1 MSNKEVERIDKK
13 VKEQLRMLDE
23 HDLMRSKHFND
34 RFDEENAREKPRVT
48 YLEDIDHSFNE
59 SIRIGEA
66 SRKMMELTTEWNT
79 IKARLDA
86 SSGEG
91 ESVADPV
98 AFAEA
103 LSELRAIDTKHL
115 FKMCSLIKSKR
126 RWRKFDTP
134 LRSDLLNQYEFMRRV
149 LKNAP
154 KFLKRM
160 GRSDAQNSAAD
171 ANSRRMKMRWGG
183 F

>member
-1 MSNKEVERIDKK
+1 MGEVERIDKK
-13 VKEQLRMLDE
+13 VKAQLIMLQE

-34 RFDEENAREKPRVT
+34 KLDAENAREKPRVT
-48 YLEDIDHSFNE
+48 YLEEINHAFNE

-66 SRKMMELTTEWNT
+66 SEKMMRLTTEWNT
-79 IKARLDA
+79 IKAKLDA
-86 SSGEG
+86 ASGQDG
-91 ESVADPV
+91 TKADPV
-98 AFAEA
+98 AFANA
-103 LSELRAIDTKHL
+103 LSELQAIDTKHL
-115 FKMCSLIKSKR
+115 FKMCSLVKSKR

-134 LRSDLLNQYEFMRRV
+134 LRTDLLNQYEFMRRV

-160 GRSDAQNSAAD
+160 GRSDAQNAAAD
-171 ANSRRMKMRWGG
+171 ASSRRMKMRWGG

>member
-1 MSNKEVERIDKK
+1 MGEIERIDKK
-13 VKEQLRMLDE
+13 VKVQLTMLQD
-23 HDLMRSKHFND
+23 HDLMRSKHFNGLLD
-34 RFDEENAREKPRVT
+34 AENAREKPRVT
-48 YLEDIDHSFNE
+48 YLEAINHSFNE

-66 SRKMMELTTEWNT
+66 SEKMMKLTTEWNV
-79 IKARLDA
+79 IKAKLDK
-86 SSGEG
+86 SSGEDG
-91 ESVADPV
+91 TTADPV
-98 AFAEA
+98 AFAAA
-103 LSELRAIDTKHL
+103 LSELKAIDTKHL
-115 FKMCSLIKSKR
+115 FKMCSLVKSKR

-160 GRSDAQNSAAD
+160 GMSEKQRAAAD
-171 ANSRRMKMRWGG
+171 AASFRMKMRWG